1 MKTAKEMFEK
11 LGYKCFDD
19 RERDGLPLIIS
30 YVMPNDY
37 ELGGHSPYVEFV
49 LPDKRWR
56 TNIVDIKQDIAL
68 MNAIDKQLSELNWK

>member
-1 MKTAKEMFEK
+1 MSAREMFEK

-30 YVMPNDY
+30 YVMSNDY
-37 ELGGHSPYVEFV
+37 ELGGLSPYVEFV

-56 TNIVDIKQDIAL
+56 TNIVDIKQDVAL
-68 MNAIDKQLSELNWK
+68 MNAIHKQLSELNWK